1 ERDAQGLQGCAARD
15 VHDAQRGRQRR
26 PGVPGGLNVAH
37 SFRVRRFSC
46 AAVMIQLLSS
56 TGGLARHAYLT
67 VEVWIFALAVAAGA
81 CTAILGL
88 LAYQFVAV
96 DTPEHQ
102 GGRRPS
108 DDSSRPSDWS
118 AQRVTAAA
126 PVSFSRNPNDHTM
139 R

>member
-1 ERDAQGLQGCAARD
+1 M
-15 VHDAQRGRQRR
+15 
-26 PGVPGGLNVAH
+26 
-37 SFRVRRFSC
+37 STI

-102 GGRRPS
+102 GARPS
-108 DDSSRPSDWS
+108 DDSSRPSDRS